1 MQDFFHQQ
9 YVCFREGNPGCNPR
23 WSLLRPTYQPPESK
37 TCHQNHGAKTWRKKR
52 SELFWVHLNLVEV
65 AIKHF
70 KRKFQH
76 SRVMKLWS
84 QQVIHQGVLHQVLS
98 WNHQVKGSNKVPIEG
113 CRCRFVWKK
122 SLRCRHQWWTCHQ
135 SLGVELESFLG
146 GCLWVLI

>member
-9 YVCFREGNPGCNPR
+9 YVCFREGNPGCNPGGHC
-23 WSLLRPTYQPPESK
+23 YGQHIN
-37 TCHQNHGAKTWRKKR
+37 HQNRRLATKSWCQNLAKKR